1 MKKSG
6 HTDVR
11 SSKRMCE
18 STIEDAED
26 IIRNLPRDKEASLPT
41 WWTNKLAV
49 CSAYMNSLRDYLVY
63 QPNDMEEE
71 NEVEDMEDENEVEDI
86 AEESEDSNQVRVGNY
101 TSQHFD
107 ICPSAIELYSNIL
120 TMTPMIHLVVESMM
134 LQDLFFSLEKKA
146 IAMGSIDQDMVD
158 KAQKYADMIM
168 SLAKE
173 MNLEEEHSY
182 IENIHMAK
190 FKDLATT
197 EATENDMEED
207 DMLPPSARMVKNATK
222 KG

>member
-6 HTDVR
+6 HTDVK

-18 STIEDAED
+18 ATIEDAED

-41 WWTNKLAV
+41 WWTNKLAI

-63 QPNDMEEE
+63 QPDDLEEMESEEE
-71 NEVEDMEDENEVEDI
+71 DDDENEVENND
-86 AEESEDSNQVRVGNY
+86 ELETGQVRVGSY

-107 ICPSAIELYSNIL
+107 ICPSAFELYSNIL

-158 KAQKYADMIM
+158 KAQTYADMIM
-168 SLAKE
+168 SLARE
-173 MNLEEEHSY
+173 MNLEDEHSY
-182 IENIHMAK
+182 IENIHMEK
-190 FKDLATT
+190 FKELASA
-197 EATENDMEED
+197 ESSDEEDD
-207 DMLPPSARMVKNATK
+207 DMLPPSARMMKNAAK
-222 KG
+222 NG

>member
-6 HTDVR
+6 HTDVK

-26 IIRNLPRDKEASLPT
+26 IIRSLPRDKEADLPT
-41 WWTNKLAV
+41 WWTNKLAI

-63 QPNDMEEE
+63 RPDDIEE
-71 NEVEDMEDENEVEDI
+71 M
-86 AEESEDSNQVRVGNY
+86 ESEDEDDADDETEDESEKNEEDSLESGQVRVGNY

-107 ICPSAIELYSNIL
+107 ICPSAVELYSNIL

-146 IAMGSIDQDMVD
+146 IAMGSIDQEMVD

-173 MNLEEEHSY
+173 MRLEEEHSY

-190 FKDLATT
+190 FKELATT
-197 EATENDMEED
+197 ENSSDD
-207 DMLPPSARMVKNATK
+207 DMLPPSARMMKNAAQK
-222 KG
+222 R